1 MRISDWSSDVCSSDL
16 GNAFGQIAAL
26 DFDLADFGARK
37 GRTDF
42 FLDEF
47 SCGFTDKHAVD
58 KAVVVADGFVE
69 LVATDTHRTL
79 VHHAAQG
86 NAGPLGAADADIPNN
101 GTATPANRR
110 VGQKVVRTGI

>member
-47 SCGFTDKHAVD
+47 SCGFTDKHAVVAAD
-58 KAVVVADGFVE
+58 VVDDGFVE
-69 LVATDTHRTL
+69 LVATNTHRTL
-79 VHHAAQG
+79 EIGRASC
-86 NAGPLGAADADIPNN
+86 
-101 GTATPANRR
+101 RER
-110 VGQKVVRTGI
+110 VGQYGVDLGGRRSIKKKKN

>member
-47 SCGFTDKHAVD
+47 SCGFTDKHAVVAAD
-58 KAVVVADGFVE
+58 VVDDGFVE
-69 LVATDTHRTL
+69 LVATNTHRTL
-79 VHHAAQG
+79 VHNAAQG
-86 NAGPLGAADADIPNN
+86 NDGDFGGAAAGI
-101 GTATPANRR
+101 GRASCRER
-110 VGQKVVRTGI
+110 VCRDV